1 MVARHKYRG
10 EGIGAAMLHLVTD
23 LARTNYRLAANAN
36 YKRRVSRTSMGRGGW
51 HIVYKASTKLNN
63 NLYTRLTRIKS
74 RKTKKF
80 TKKI

>member
-1 MVARHKYRG
+1 MVARHKQGG

-36 YKRRVSRTSMGRGGW
+36 YKRRVSRSSIGRAGW
-51 HIVYKASTKLNN
+51 HLVYKASTKLNN
-63 NLYTRLTRIKS
+63 HLYTRLTRVK
-74 RKTKKF
+74 KTKKF

>member
-10 EGIGAAMLHLVTD
+10 EGIGAAMLRLVTD

-36 YKRRVSRTSMGRGGW
+36 YKRRVARTAIGRAGW
-51 HIVYKASTKLNN
+51 HLIYQASTRLNN
-63 NLYTRLTRIKS
+63 HLYTRLTRVKS